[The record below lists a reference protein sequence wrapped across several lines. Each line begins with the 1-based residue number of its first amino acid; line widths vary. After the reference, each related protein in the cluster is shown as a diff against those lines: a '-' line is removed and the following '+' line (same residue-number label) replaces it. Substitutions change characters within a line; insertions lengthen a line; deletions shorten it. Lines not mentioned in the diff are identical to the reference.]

1 MARPFFI
8 LAAGL
13 GACCL
18 LTGAGAT
25 GQSLGQQPADQ
36 AMERI
41 NLLDGSHY
49 DGLVESAGDG
59 WVYFIQVQRPPG
71 QATRLVIRTL
81 EPRSVVSI
89 VRLDDRRRAELREQ
103 IRQFTN
109 RAAIEAGRMDAVS
122 LSPLDKEG
130 NHYQH
135 YASRQFSL
143 DSTADQPTTR
153 RVIVRVEQ
161 IFAAYRQMLAPRSR
175 SPRPPRL
182 VVFSAM
188 EQYQAFLAARGVKIH
203 NRACFLE
210 RENVVA
216 VGSELDRWTAR
227 MAKVNAQTDQIGR
240 ELRALEGRLK
250 TRLAGLA
257 DQMRKEGHSPSEIAK
272 AETVV
277 RRQFE
282 NDAKEKKKEL
292 DRCDRETA
300 QAFQGS
306 TRQLFAR
313 VYHESFH
320 AYLENCV
327 FPHEK
332 YDVPRWLN
340 EGLAV
345 TFEAGVLEANTL
357 RVDAPNAAALKRL
370 KADLSG
376 PQPLP
381 LERLLSTSAAA
392 FLQRHDTDWPNTD
405 RLYAYAWGLAYYLA
419 FEKHLLDGPALGE
432 YVAPEAGH
440 LAPVARFEKLVGM
453 RLSEFE
459 KQWRAYILGLR

>member
-1 MARPFFI
+1 M
-8 LAAGL
+8 
-13 GACCL
+13 
-18 LTGAGAT
+18 
-25 GQSLGQQPADQ
+25 
-36 AMERI
+36 
-41 NLLDGSHY
+41 H
-49 DGLVESAGDG
+49 
-59 WVYFIQVQRPPG
+59 
-71 QATRLVIRTL
+71 
-81 EPRSVVSI
+81 
-89 VRLDDRRRAELREQ
+89 
-103 IRQFTN
+103 
-109 RAAIEAGRMDAVS
+109 
-122 LSPLDKEG
+122 KEG
-130 NHYQH
+130 
-135 YASRQFSL
+135 S
-143 DSTADQPTTR
+143 
-153 RVIVRVEQ
+153 
-161 IFAAYRQMLAPRSR
+161 
-175 SPRPPRL
+175 
-182 VVFSAM
+182 
-188 EQYQAFLAARGVKIH
+188 
-203 NRACFLE
+203 
-210 RENVVA
+210 
-216 VGSELDRWTAR
+216 
-227 MAKVNAQTDQIGR
+227 
-240 ELRALEGRLK
+240 
-250 TRLAGLA
+250 
-257 DQMRKEGHSPSEIAK
+257 SPSEIAK
-272 AETVV
+272 AEAVV

-282 NDAKEKKKEL
+282 NDVKDKKKEL

-432 YVAPEAGH
+432 YVSPEAGK

-453 RLSEFE
+453 RLDEFE